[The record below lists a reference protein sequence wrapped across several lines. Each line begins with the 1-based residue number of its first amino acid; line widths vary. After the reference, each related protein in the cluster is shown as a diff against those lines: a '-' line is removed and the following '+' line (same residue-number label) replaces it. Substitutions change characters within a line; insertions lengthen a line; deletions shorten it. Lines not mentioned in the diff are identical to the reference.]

1 MAAGDTPP
9 TSTVEPD
16 TAQRHTA
23 QEDTAQRDE
32 EATGEEQVANS
43 PRERALEL
51 VITIVLSLSALLTAW
66 CAYQST
72 GLSGEQNRLDSRAS
86 VLQLQAFRAEQR
98 ATQQA
103 QADLGAFDRWLEAS
117 SDGNTARAN
126 FTEQRF
132 SAELDTAFR
141 AWLALNPLADPDAP
155 GSPLE
160 MTEYVTPDE
169 TASVRLEAEAQ
180 RYEAAAEVADG
191 AAGDYVLAVVLL
203 AAGLFLLGI
212 QSRIGVFELRAG
224 MVVVATIIV
233 VGAAVWA
240 FRLPTGAGL

>member
-1 MAAGDTPP
+1 VDEAGDQD
-9 TSTVEPD
+9 EHRD
-16 TAQRHTA
+16 EH
-23 QEDTAQRDE
+23 RDE

-51 VITIVLSLSALLTAW
+51 VITVLLSLSALLSAW

-72 GLSGEQNRLDSRAS
+72 QLSGEQTQLDSRAS

-103 QADLGAFDRWLEAS
+103 QADLGAFDRWLEAT
-117 SDGNTARAN
+117 SDGNTVRAS
-126 FTEQRF
+126 FAEQRF

-141 AWLALNPLADPDAP
+141 AWLALDPLTDPDAP

-169 TASVRLEAEAQ
+169 TASTRLEDEAQ

-191 AAGDYVLAVVLL
+191 GAGDFVLAVVLL
-203 AAGLFLLGI
+203 AAALFLLGI
-212 QSRIGVFELRAG
+212 QSRIGVFELRAI
-224 MVVVATIIV
+224 MVGIAGVIVAGTGIWALGLPRT
-233 VGAAVWA
+233 VGV
-240 FRLPTGAGL
+240 

>member
-1 MAAGDTPP
+1 MVSTTGPGGSTTAGSD
-9 TSTVEPD
+9 EPERD
-16 TAQRHTA
+16 
-23 QEDTAQRDE
+23 EPERDE

-51 VITIVLSLSALLTAW
+51 VITILLSLSALLSAW

-72 GLSGEQNRLDSRAS
+72 QLSGDQSRLDTRAS

-103 QADLGAFDRWLEAS
+103 QADLGAFDRWLEAT

-126 FTEQRF
+126 FAEQRF
-132 SAELDTAFR
+132 SPALDTAFR
-141 AWLALNPLADPDAP
+141 VWLALDPLSNPDAP

-160 MTEYVTPDE
+160 LDEYVTPDE
-169 TASVRLEAEAQ
+169 TESARLEAEAQ
-180 RYEAAAEVADG
+180 RYESAAAAADG
-191 AAGDYVLAVVLL
+191 AAADYVLAVLL
-203 AAGLFLLGI
+203 IAAGLFLLGI
-212 QSRIGVFELRAG
+212 QSRIGVFELRVG

-240 FRLPTGAGL
+240 IRLPTGVGL

>member
-9 TSTVEPD
+9 TGTVEPD
-16 TAQRHTA
+16 TAQRHTAQEDTA

-43 PRERALEL
+43 PRERAFEL
-51 VITIVLSLSALLTAW
+51 VITIVLSLSALLSAW
-66 CAYQST
+66 CACQST

-141 AWLALNPLADPDAP
+141 AWLALNPLVDPDAP

-169 TASVRLEAEAQ
+169 TASARLEAEAQ
-180 RYEAAAEVADG
+180 RYEAAAEVADA
-191 AAGDYVLAVVLL
+191 AAGDFLLAVVLL

-212 QSRIGVFELRAG
+212 
-224 MVVVATIIV
+224 
-233 VGAAVWA
+233 
-240 FRLPTGAGL
+240 

>member
-1 MAAGDTPP
+1 VGGSAEPRAHACAHAPCRAAHDGSCLPRLSPVAAGDTPP
-9 TSTVEPD
+9 TGSAEPD
-16 TAQRHTA
+16 TAHRHTAQEDTAQENTA

-51 VITIVLSLSALLTAW
+51 VITIVLSLSALLSAW

-117 SDGNTARAN
+117 SDGNTVRAS
-126 FTEQRF
+126 FAEQRF
-132 SAELDTAFR
+132 SVELDTAFR
-141 AWLALNPLADPDAP
+141 AWLGAFAARVLSVVIDRNASRENLAGCAI
-155 GSPLE
+155 E
-160 MTEYVTPDE
+160 
-169 TASVRLEAEAQ
+169 
-180 RYEAAAEVADG
+180 
-191 AAGDYVLAVVLL
+191 LAVGSLLVL
-203 AAGLFLLGI
+203 G
-212 QSRIGVFELRAG
+212 R
-224 MVVVATIIV
+224 
-233 VGAAVWA
+233 
-240 FRLPTGAGL
+240 